1 MRESHEAV
9 ITERATPSQTRTID
23 AARTATYSS
32 VACTTWPP
40 GAQTASAT
48 WPAAYS
54 SAVRTSRTWR
64 LSRRRLACRAVSLSG
79 DTKRIPSSRSEEH
92 TSELQSQ
99 SHLVCRLL
107 LEKKKP

>member
-32 VACTTWPP
+32 VACTAWPP
-40 GAQTASAT
+40 GAQTAPAT

-54 SAVRTSRTWR
+54 SAVRTSRT
-64 LSRRRLACRAVSLSG
+64 
-79 DTKRIPSSRSEEH
+79 
-92 TSELQSQ
+92 
-99 SHLVCRLL
+99 
-107 LEKKKP
+107 